1 MPSDRKNCLSISKIL
16 LFRDISNQY
25 PLQLTHITKL
35 PNMVNIFL
43 VSGALILLLLPAYFS
58 QLYNIYIS
66 PWLVALLIPAFILA
80 LGPGRR
86 YLAITLLIG
95 STFFGYQT
103 LDSFRN
109 KEIEVYGLKRCANSG
124 CALVVL
130 RRIALS
136 LAMARI
142 MKTSDKRMHGVEVT

>member
-1 MPSDRKNCLSISKIL
+1 
-16 LFRDISNQY
+16 
-25 PLQLTHITKL
+25 
-35 PNMVNIFL
+35 MVNIFL
-43 VSGALILLLLPAYFS
+43 VSVALILLLLPAYFS
-58 QLYNIYIS
+58 QLYKIYIS

-95 STFFGYQT
+95 STTFFGYQT

-136 LAMARI
+136 LATARI